1 MSRHEK
7 VTLPPKNDMKHN
19 SFWYLYLEIYLYIA
33 DTVIHNFFLPN
44 QAQNPPR
51 QARFHFLCPDMRI
64 RKNPFNDVLNKI
76 EVF

>member
-7 VTLPPKNDMKHN
+7 VKLPPKNGMKDN
-19 SFWYLYLEIYLYIA
+19 LFWYLYLEIYLYIV
-33 DTVIHNFFLPN
+33 DTVIHKKKLPN
-44 QAQNPPR
+44 QAQIPPR

-64 RKNPFNDVLNKI
+64 QNNPFNHVLNTI